1 MKSFYSEILH
11 YFSLTLHIMQGGF
24 FIMIQEFAAEEF
36 ASKMFSLH
44 KSAIFYHSY
53 FVRVKLDPFCQRE
66 QTFIGKL
73 VDAALQSGIF

>member
-1 MKSFYSEILH
+1 MMSFYSKILH
-11 YFSLTLHIMQGGF
+11 YFSPTLHIMQGRF
-24 FIMIQEFAAEEF
+24 IIMIQEFAAEEF

-53 FVRVKLDPFCQRE
+53 FVRVKLDPFCERE

>member
-1 MKSFYSEILH
+1 
-11 YFSLTLHIMQGGF
+11 
-24 FIMIQEFAAEEF
+24 MIQEFAAEEF
-36 ASKMFSLH
+36 ASKMLSLH

-53 FVRVKLDPFCQRE
+53 FIRVKLDPFCERE

>member
-1 MKSFYSEILH
+1 
-11 YFSLTLHIMQGGF
+11 
-24 FIMIQEFAAEEF
+24 MIQEFAAEEF

-53 FVRVKLDPFCQRE
+53 FVRVKLDPFCERE

-73 VDAALQSGIF
+73 GRCSSSKWYILK

>member
-1 MKSFYSEILH
+1 MMSFYSGILH
-11 YFSLTLHIMQGGF
+11 YFSPTLHIMQGRF
-24 FIMIQEFAAEEF
+24 IIMIQEFAAEEF

-53 FVRVKLDPFCQRE
+53 FVRVKLDPFCERE
-66 QTFIGKL
+66 RTFIGKL

>member
-11 YFSLTLHIMQGGF
+11 YFSLTLNIMQGGF

-53 FVRVKLDPFCQRE
+53 FVRVKLNPFCERE
-66 QTFIGKL
+66 QTFTGKL

>member
-1 MKSFYSEILH
+1 
-11 YFSLTLHIMQGGF
+11 
-24 FIMIQEFAAEEF
+24 MIQEFAAEEF

-53 FVRVKLDPFCQRE
+53 FVRVKLDPFCERE
-66 QTFIGKL
+66 QTLIGKL